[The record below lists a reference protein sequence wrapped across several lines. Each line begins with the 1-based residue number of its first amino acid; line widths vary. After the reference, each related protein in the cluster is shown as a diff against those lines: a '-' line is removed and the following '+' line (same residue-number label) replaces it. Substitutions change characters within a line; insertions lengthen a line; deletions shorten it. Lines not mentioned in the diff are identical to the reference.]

1 MDLEFSEY
9 AEVGY
14 TIVALRGE
22 LDLTSAGRLRDYL
35 LGVLTGQAGSIIL
48 DLAGLAFV
56 DCAGLHAF
64 TDVDRCA
71 RQLGVPFALAAPQWL
86 VARVIR
92 LTGLDRSFAIYA
104 TVTDAAAS
112 QVSGGLPADGGTLA
126 PG

>member
-1 MDLEFSEY
+1 MDLEFSEH

-14 TIVALRGE
+14 TIAALRGE

-48 DLAGLAFV
+48 DLTGLAFV
-56 DCAGLHAF
+56 DCAGLHAL

-71 RQLGVPFALAAPQWL
+71 RQLGVPFALAALRPN

-92 LTGLDRSFAIYA
+92 LTELDRYFAIYA
-104 TVTDAAAS
+104 TVADAAAS
-112 QVSGGLPADGGTLA
+112 QVSGDLPSDGGTVA